1 MNPRIRIL
9 IPVLIVLT
17 VGVVWWRTR
26 AAGDADSVLASGT
39 VEATEAQLSFQ
50 AAGRIVAIHTREGD
64 AVQAG
69 DLIAT
74 LDTVELAANRRLAQ
88 AQVDVA
94 RANLRAM
101 ERGSRPAE
109 IAGAQAASA
118 AAQAQYE
125 EAVRELRRAERL
137 YEGGALS
144 AQAVERAR
152 TAEGVAEAG
161 LQQANDRLSLVREGP
176 RLETVE
182 AARAGVAQAEAGL
195 ARAEAMLEHTR
206 ITAPFSGVIAIR
218 YREPGEAVSPGV
230 PVVSLRALT
239 DRWVRIYVREDRVGT
254 VRLGQSAEI
263 RTDSW
268 PDRVFQGVV
277 DYISSEA
284 EFTPRAVQTTEERTK
299 LVYAVKVRVEG
310 DEEGALKP
318 GLPAD
323 VLLATDATRGVGQA
337 P

>member
-9 IPVLIVLT
+9 IPVLIVAVL
-17 VGVVWWRTR
+17 GVVWWRVDSG
-26 AAGDADSVLASGT
+26 ADADSVLASGT

-50 AAGRIVAIHTREGD
+50 AAGRIVAIHAREGD
-64 AVQAG
+64 AVTAG
-69 DLIAT
+69 DLLAT
-74 LDTVELAANRRLAQ
+74 LDTMELAANRRLAQ
-88 AQVDVA
+88 AQLDAA

-101 ERGSRPAE
+101 EGGSRPAE
-109 IAGAQAASA
+109 IAGAEA
-118 AAQAQYE
+118 AAAAARAQYE
-125 EAVRELRRAERL
+125 EAVRERRRAERL

-161 LQQANDRLSLVREGP
+161 LQQANDRLTLVREGP
-176 RLETVE
+176 RRESVD
-182 AARAGVAQAEAGL
+182 AARAAVAQAEAGL
-195 ARAEAMLEHTR
+195 ARALALLEHTR
-206 ITAPFSGVIAIR
+206 ITAPFSGVIAVR
-218 YREPGEAVSPGV
+218 YREPGEAVSPGL
-230 PVVSLRALT
+230 PVVSLRALD

-254 VRLGQSAEI
+254 VRLGQPAEI

-268 PDRVFQGVV
+268 PDRAFRGVV
-277 DYISSEA
+277 EFISSEA

-323 VLLATDATRGVGQA
+323 VVLQTGGADAA
-337 P
+337 PETP

>member
-1 MNPRIRIL
+1 MNSRIRIL
-9 IPVLIVLT
+9 IPVLIVA
-17 VGVVWWRTR
+17 VAGVVWWRV
-26 AAGDADSVLASGT
+26 DAVGHDDSVLASGT

-50 AAGRIVAIHTREGD
+50 AAGRIVEMHAREGD
-64 AVQAG
+64 GVEAG
-69 DLIAT
+69 ALLAT

-88 AQVDVA
+88 AQLDAA

-101 ERGSRPAE
+101 EAGSRPAE
-109 IAGAQAASA
+109 IAGAEAAASA
-118 AAQAQYE
+118 ARAQYD
-125 EAVRELRRAERL
+125 EAVRERQRAERL
-137 YEGGALS
+137 YEGGAVS

-161 LQQANDRLSLVREGP
+161 LQQATDRLSLVREGP
-176 RLETVE
+176 RRETVE
-182 AARAGVAQAEAGL
+182 AARAAAAQADAGL
-195 ARAEAMLEHTR
+195 ARAEAMLQHTR
-206 ITAPFSGVIAIR
+206 ITAPFSGVIAVR
-218 YREPGEAVSPGV
+218 YREPGEAVAPGV
-230 PVVSLRALT
+230 PVLSLRSLN

-254 VRLGQSAEI
+254 VRLGQAAEI

-277 DYISSEA
+277 DFISGEA

-299 LVYAVKVRVEG
+299 LVYAVKVRIEG

-323 VLLATDATRGVGQA
+323 VQLWTESGDGVGT